1 MGPDVGKKDIHGG
14 DPGQEGWRKE
24 ARQKKGENVG
34 AGTKVASSVAVEREV
49 AVII

>member
-1 MGPDVGKKDIHGG
+1 MLVKRISMEVTQVRKAGEKRPGK
-14 DPGQEGWRKE
+14 
-24 ARQKKGENVG
+24 KKGENVG